1 MFRITGLAALLVVL
15 IAGQAVDAER
25 GDGQARGAGRGA
37 EAVPTA
43 PEVPIVGLAGV
54 AFRVSDLAKARH
66 YYDSVLGLPEAFSIR
81 DKNGAITSV
90 YFKVNDDQYVEIVP
104 DLKPGELR
112 RQARVMFQSSDIK
125 RLHAIYTERG
135 LTPTPISTGPDGNP
149 VFRVVGPSDAKID
162 FIEYVP
168 GSKQGQLR
176 GKLLDARRIST
187 HLWHVGIYTQDRAAA
202 TPFYQE
208 KLGLPRGRDLGRGEY
223 IETPNSDRNLE
234 TKFPPLDPNNPA
246 TRAQYER
253 EVMGAVEH
261 IGLEVPDMRAA
272 RDLAQERGR
281 FTDLQVRAHVGNNRH
296 WLMHLFDPDGSRAEV
311 VETAVQDTLPAM
323 TVMAPGRAVAPPIL
337 PRTPGEIPWPAADR
351 KPPQVE
357 K

>member
-1 MFRITGLAALLVVL
+1 MFRATGLAALFALL
-15 IAGQAVDAER
+15 IAGQVLDAQR
-25 GDGQARGAGRGA
+25 GGGRAGALGQGA
-37 EAVPTA
+37 EAAPAA

-66 YYDSVLGLPEAFSIR
+66 YYDSVLGLSEAFSIR
-81 DKNGAITSV
+81 DQKGSITSV

-112 RQARVMFQSSDIK
+112 RQARVMLQSSDIK

-135 LTPTPISTGPDGNP
+135 LAPTPISTGPDGNP

-162 FIEYVP
+162 VIEYVP
-168 GSKQGQLR
+168 GSKQGQLH
-176 GKLLDARRIST
+176 GKLLDARRLST
-187 HLWHVGIYTQDRAAA
+187 HLWHVGIYTQDRASA

-223 IETPNSDRNLE
+223 IETPSSDRNLE
-234 TKFPPLDPNNPA
+234 TKFPPLDPNDPA
-246 TRAQYER
+246 TRAQYAR

-261 IGLEVPDMRAA
+261 MGLEVPDMRAA

-281 FTDLQVRAHVGNNRH
+281 FTDLQVRAHVGNSRH
-296 WLMHLFDPDGSRAEV
+296 WLMHLFDPDGSRTEV
-311 VETAVQDTLPAM
+311 LETAVQDALPPM

-337 PRTPGEIPWPAADR
+337 PTTPGEIPWPVAGR
-351 KPPQVE
+351 RPPQVKE
-357 K
+357 